1 MKFTTKALLLA
12 NAASVVVAF
21 APPRPHSSTTQTTH
35 QFQQQSRFQPQQ
47 TQQQTTSSALPLFPD
62 PSTLES
68 STLLTSDLIDS
79 FVNTVGSLA
88 LLGSVGF
95 GVFSGMKDEEWEYE
109 YKAGNEEAK
118 LKYGSNADLALIGVS
133 PEEVAEDMLKG
144 QVTEAQ
150 KSFFGKE
157 DEVTPAEAPQKTTPP
172 PKEEATPAQKS
183 FFGKV
188 KAAATPAPKEPKRM
202 IPVVTAQPAKASN
215 PSDTVLKATEVAKS
229 EVQKKGVQETKQ
241 KMSSKSASA
250 TTTSTP
256 PPPAAAAETKTEEV
270 KSKVTEVKKEKGTTR
285 KLAKGATL
293 IVAAGAVAVAR
304 NIVKAWLGRGML

>member
-21 APPRPHSSTTQTTH
+21 APPRPHSLTTQTTH
-35 QFQQQSRFQPQQ
+35 QFQQQSRFPQQQ

-68 STLLTSDLIDS
+68 SSTLLTSDLIDS
-79 FVNTVGSLA
+79 LVNTVGSLA

-95 GVFSGMKDEEWEYE
+95 GVFTGMKDEDWEYE

-157 DEVTPAEAPQKTTPP
+157 DEPTAAAAAPQKTTPG
-172 PKEEATPAQKS
+172 ATPAQKS

-188 KAAATPAPKEPKRM
+188 KAAAAPAPKEPKRM

-250 TTTSTP
+250 ATTSTP
-256 PPPAAAAETKTEEV
+256 PPPAASETKTEEV

-304 NIVKAWLGRGML
+304 NVVKAWLGRGML

>member
-21 APPRPHSSTTQTTH
+21 APPRPHSSTTQTNH
-35 QFQQQSRFQPQQ
+35 QFQQQSRVQPQQ
-47 TQQQTTSSALPLFPD
+47 TTSSSALPLFPD

-95 GVFSGMKDEEWEYE
+95 GVFSGMKDEDWEYE

-118 LKYGSNADLALIGVS
+118 LKYGSNADLALIGMS
-133 PEEVAEDMLKG
+133 EAEVAEDMVKG

-150 KSFFGKE
+150 KSFFGKK
-157 DEVTPAEAPQKTTPP
+157 DEATAAVAPQKTTPP
-172 PKEEATPAQKS
+172 PNEATPAQKS

-188 KAAATPAPKEPKRM
+188 KAAATPAPKEPKPSV
-202 IPVVTAQPAKASN
+202 PVVTAQPAKASN

-250 TTTSTP
+250 ATTSTP
-256 PPPAAAAETKTEEV
+256 SPAAETKTEEV
-270 KSKVTEVKKEKGTTR
+270 KSKEVTEVKKEKGNKR
-285 KLAKGATL
+285 KLAKAATL
-293 IVAAGAVAVAR
+293 VVAAGAVAVAR
-304 NIVKAWLGRGML
+304 NVVMAWLGRGIM

>member
-12 NAASVVVAF
+12 NAASVVAF

-35 QFQQQSRFQPQQ
+35 QFQQQSRVQTQQ
-47 TQQQTTSSALPLFPD
+47 TQQQTTSSLPLFPD

-95 GVFSGMKDEEWEYE
+95 GVFTGMKDEDWEYE

-133 PEEVAEDMLKG
+133 PAEVAEDMIKG

-150 KSFFGKE
+150 KSFFGKK
-157 DEVTPAEAPQKTTPP
+157 DEPTAAAAAAAPT
-172 PKEEATPAQKS
+172 EATPAQKS

-188 KAAATPAPKEPKRM
+188 KAAATPAPKESSKPSV
-202 IPVVTAQPAKASN
+202 PVVTAQPAKASN

-250 TTTSTP
+250 ATTSTP
-256 PPPAAAAETKTEEV
+256 PPPAASETKTEEV
-270 KSKVTEVKKEKGTTR
+270 KSKVTEVKKEKGATR

-304 NIVKAWLGRGML
+304 NVVKAWLGRGML

>member
-35 QFQQQSRFQPQQ
+35 QFQQQSRVQ

-79 FVNTVGSLA
+79 LVNTVGSLA

-95 GVFSGMKDEEWEYE
+95 GVFTGMKDEDWEYE

-133 PEEVAEDMLKG
+133 QAEVAEDMLK
-144 QVTEAQ
+144 VC
-150 KSFFGKE
+150 
-157 DEVTPAEAPQKTTPP
+157 
-172 PKEEATPAQKS
+172 
-183 FFGKV
+183 
-188 KAAATPAPKEPKRM
+188 
-202 IPVVTAQPAKASN
+202 
-215 PSDTVLKATEVAKS
+215 L
-229 EVQKKGVQETKQ
+229 
-241 KMSSKSASA
+241 
-250 TTTSTP
+250 
-256 PPPAAAAETKTEEV
+256 
-270 KSKVTEVKKEKGTTR
+270 
-285 KLAKGATL
+285 
-293 IVAAGAVAVAR
+293 
-304 NIVKAWLGRGML
+304 

>member
-21 APPRPHSSTTQTTH
+21 APPRPHSLTTQTTH
-35 QFQQQSRFQPQQ
+35 QFQQQCRFQPQQ
-47 TQQQTTSSALPLFPD
+47 KTSSALPLFPD

-95 GVFSGMKDEEWEYE
+95 GVFSGMKDEDWEYE

-250 TTTSTP
+250 TTSTP
-256 PPPAAAAETKTEEV
+256 PPPAAAAETTTEEV

-304 NIVKAWLGRGML
+304 NVVKAWLGRGML

>member
-21 APPRPHSSTTQTTH
+21 APPRPHSSTTQTNH
-35 QFQQQSRFQPQQ
+35 QFQQQSRFPQ

-79 FVNTVGSLA
+79 LVNTVGSLA

-95 GVFSGMKDEEWEYE
+95 GVFSGMKDEDWEYE

-133 PEEVAEDMLKG
+133 EAEVAEDMVKG

-157 DEVTPAEAPQKTTPP
+157 DEAEAPQKTTPP
-172 PKEEATPAQKS
+172 PNEATPAQKS

-188 KAAATPAPKEPKRM
+188 KAAATPAPKEPKPSV
-202 IPVVTAQPAKASN
+202 PVVTAQPAKASN

-250 TTTSTP
+250 ATTSTP
-256 PPPAAAAETKTEEV
+256 PPPAETKTEES
-270 KSKVTEVKKEKGTTR
+270 KSKEVTEVKKEKGNKR
-285 KLAKGATL
+285 KLVKGATL

-304 NIVKAWLGRGML
+304 NVVMAWLGRGIM

>member
-1 MKFTTKALLLA
+1 MMKFTTKALLLA
-12 NAASVVVAF
+12 NAASVVAF
-21 APPRPHSSTTQTTH
+21 APPRPHSSTTQTNH
-35 QFQQQSRFQPQQ
+35 QFQQQCRFPQQQPQQ
-47 TQQQTTSSALPLFPD
+47 SSSALPLFPD

-95 GVFSGMKDEEWEYE
+95 GVFSGMKDEDWEYE

-118 LKYGSNADLALIGVS
+118 LKYGSNADLALIGMS
-133 PEEVAEDMLKG
+133 EAEVAEDMVKG

-150 KSFFGKE
+150 KSFFGKK
-157 DEVTPAEAPQKTTPP
+157 DEATAAVAPQKTTPP
-172 PKEEATPAQKS
+172 PNEATPAQKS

-188 KAAATPAPKEPKRM
+188 KAAATPAPKEPKPSV
-202 IPVVTAQPAKASN
+202 PVVTAQPAKASN

-250 TTTSTP
+250 AATSTP
-256 PPPAAAAETKTEEV
+256 SPAAETKTEEV
-270 KSKVTEVKKEKGTTR
+270 KSKEVTEVKKEKGNKR
-285 KLAKGATL
+285 KLAKAATL
-293 IVAAGAVAVAR
+293 VVAAGAVAVAR
-304 NIVKAWLGRGML
+304 NVIMAWLGRGIM

>member
-12 NAASVVVAF
+12 NATSVVAF

-35 QFQQQSRFQPQQ
+35 QFQQQCLFQPQQ

-95 GVFSGMKDEEWEYE
+95 GVFTGMKDEDWEYE

-133 PEEVAEDMLKG
+133 PEEVAEDMLK
-144 QVTEAQ
+144 VCLLWYVLFLLDVVVVLLDVC
-150 KSFFGKE
+150 SSY
-157 DEVTPAEAPQKTTPP
+157 PP
-172 PKEEATPAQKS
+172 WS
-183 FFGKV
+183 Y
-188 KAAATPAPKEPKRM
+188 R
-202 IPVVTAQPAKASN
+202 
-215 PSDTVLKATEVAKS
+215 
-229 EVQKKGVQETKQ
+229 
-241 KMSSKSASA
+241 
-250 TTTSTP
+250 
-256 PPPAAAAETKTEEV
+256 
-270 KSKVTEVKKEKGTTR
+270 
-285 KLAKGATL
+285 
-293 IVAAGAVAVAR
+293 
-304 NIVKAWLGRGML
+304 